1 MGKEE
6 IKEIMQKE
14 KKGNKD
20 NVKGNNNNNN
30 IKGNNNIKNK
40 GSKLNAKEG
49 IKEKVK

>member
-20 NVKGNNNNNN
+20 NVKGNNNN